1 MEKQKIVADASV
13 VAKWFLDE
21 EYSEEARLLRDS
33 FVKDELTISVP
44 SLLFYE
50 ILNALRYTR
59 LYNFEELASAA
70 RSLSKYGFDVWE
82 PRRRVYEETAKM
94 SLKHDISVYDAAYL
108 ALASYL
114 SATLYTTDLELI
126 QEAPEY
132 AKHVKDFA
140 E

>member
-1 MEKQKIVADASV
+1 M
-13 VAKWFLDE
+13 AKWFLDE
-21 EYSEEARLLRDS
+21 EFSKEARLLRDS

-44 SLLFYE
+44 SLFFYE
-50 ILNALRYTR
+50 ILNVLKYTE

-82 PRRRVYEETAKM
+82 PRRRIYEETARM
-94 SLKHDISVYDAAYL
+94 SLKHDISVYDAAYV

-114 SATLYTTDLELI
+114 SATLYTADLELV
-126 QEAPEY
+126 QKAPEY
-132 AKHVKDFA
+132 AKHVKDLM